1 MDVYVHV
8 HELIGKTPI
17 VEIRSFPVPEGVRLF
32 AKLESYNPGGSIKD
46 RLGQQL
52 LKEAL
57 KNKRITSSGTI
68 IEPTAGNTGIALAL
82 AAIGTNIKV
91 IAVVPESFSIE
102 KQQLIRG
109 LGATVVN
116 TATEKGMKGAIE
128 KAKELAASLED
139 AYCPLQFQNPE
150 NPLTYYK
157 TLGPEIYK
165 QMDGQ
170 IDVFIAGTGSCGT
183 FQGTAA
189 FLKEQN
195 QAIQTVVV
203 QPEGSILDG
212 GTIGPHRTEGIGM
225 EFIPSYVI
233 PSLFDRIHTIT
244 DTEAFSCVRALA
256 KQEGILVGSSSGAV
270 LKAGLNEAHRSN
282 RPTNIVMIFADGS
295 DRYLSKGIY
304 EEDEN

>member
-1 MDVYVHV
+1 MDVHFHI

-17 VEIRSFPVPEGVRLF
+17 VELRSFPIPQNVRLF

-46 RLGQQL
+46 RLGKQL
-52 LKEAL
+52 LYAAL
-57 KNKRITSSGTI
+57 ESKKISPKGTI

-82 AAIGTNIKV
+82 AAIGTEVNV
-91 IAVVPESFSIE
+91 IAVVPTSFSLE

-109 LGATVVN
+109 LGATVIN
-116 TATEKGMKGAIE
+116 TPSEEGIKGAIK
-128 KAKELAASLED
+128 KAQELEATISD
-139 AYCPLQFQNPE
+139 SYCPLQFQNPE

-157 TLGPEIYK
+157 TLGPELYA
-165 QMDGQ
+165 QLNGQ
-170 IDVFIAGTGSCGT
+170 IDVFLAGAGSCGT

-189 FLKEQN
+189 YLKEQN
-195 QAIQTVVV
+195 PDIDTVVV

-225 EFIPSYVI
+225 EFIPHYVV
-233 PSLFDRIHTIT
+233 PSLFDRIHTIP
-244 DTEAFSCVRALA
+244 DDRAFLRVRELA

-270 LKAGLNEAHRSN
+270 FEAALKEAREATT
-282 RPTNIVMIFADGS
+282 PKNIVMIFADGS

-304 EEDEN
+304 EEDTI